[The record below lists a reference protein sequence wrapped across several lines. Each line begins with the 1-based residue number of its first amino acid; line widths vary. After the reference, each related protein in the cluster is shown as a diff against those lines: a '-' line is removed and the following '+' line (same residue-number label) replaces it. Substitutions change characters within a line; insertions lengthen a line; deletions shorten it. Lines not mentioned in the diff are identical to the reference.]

1 MPIYEGFPLYHA
13 LNKAR
18 VGGRDITD
26 IFRAG
31 IEENKITLSLSDV
44 CCEGFLIDKDLEG
57 YIKKEIKNFPFYD
70 EINEEIKEYYL
81 LVAQRKFFFFLDPKR
96 TGKIYINDIVTSNIL
111 T

>member
-1 MPIYEGFPLYHA
+1 MFSEYFKPSTFLKFYKDKY
-13 LNKAR
+13 
-18 VGGRDITD
+18 GRIEVLS
-26 IFRAG
+26 FFHYVVRKNS
-31 IEENKITLSLSDV
+31 IEENKINLSLSDV

-96 TGKIYINDIVTSNIL
+96 TG
-111 T
+111 